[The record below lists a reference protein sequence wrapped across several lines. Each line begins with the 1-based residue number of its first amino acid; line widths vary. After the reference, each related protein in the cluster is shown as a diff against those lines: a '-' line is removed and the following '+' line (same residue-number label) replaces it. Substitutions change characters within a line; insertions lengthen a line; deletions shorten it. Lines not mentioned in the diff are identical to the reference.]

1 MCCSIYDFDVI
12 NPVSVNLRVQ
22 VNLIS
27 AYVKLKIKIL
37 MNSFNTNQFH
47 FILNNILPTNFNLE
61 LLNMLI
67 DQENTQF
74 CFSCYNAG
82 VDL

>member
-12 NPVSVNLRVQ
+12 NSVSVNVWVQ

-27 AYVKLKIKIL
+27 AYVKLKIKIQKK
-37 MNSFNTNQFH
+37 SFNTNQFP
-47 FILNNILPTNFNLE
+47 FILTNILPTNFNWE
-61 LLNMLI
+61 LLDMLI

-82 VDL
+82 VHL